1 MDIKNV
7 LVPTDFSVPSQAAVN
22 YGITL
27 ARKFRARLTLLHVL
41 APQPLLSEAAA
52 LDPNLEEDLG
62 QDALQQLSELVVPE
76 DQDDLDLRT
85 VIKVDAI
92 HKAIISTIKEQNVD
106 LVVLGTH
113 GHGRLGRWVLGSTTE
128 TVLRKLTIPVLTV
141 RDTRQMNFGRILFAT
156 DLSESSLQALDFALD
171 LAHILRSDIVVLH
184 TVNRRMLAS
193 VEDAVGGEMHEL
205 AVRQARQKLAVIVAE
220 GRRRGIE
227 VSTRLTE
234 GNAAEKILK
243 SAEEV
248 DADLVLIG
256 MTRKGVIE
264 RTLTGATA
272 ERVVREARVPVLCVP
287 ARVPAVP
294 EAIRRTS

>member
-7 LVPTDFSVPSQAAVN
+7 LVPTDFSVPSKAAVN
-22 YGITL
+22 YGVAL

-41 APQPLLSEAAA
+41 SPQPLLSEAAE
-52 LDPNLEEDLG
+52 LDPGLEEELG

-85 VIKVDAI
+85 VVKLGGIQ
-92 HKAIISTIKEQNVD
+92 KAIINTVKEQDVD

-113 GHGRLGRWVLGSTTE
+113 GYGRLGRFVLGSTTE
-128 TVLRKLTIPVLTV
+128 AVLRKLSVPVLTV

-156 DLSESSLQALDFALD
+156 DLSESSLQALDVALD
-171 LAHILRSDIVVLH
+171 LAQILHSDILAVH

-193 VEDAVGGEMHEL
+193 VEDAVGGELFEQ
-205 AVRQARQKLAVIVAE
+205 AVRQARQKLSVIVTE

-227 VSTRLTE
+227 VSTVLTE
-234 GNAAEKILK
+234 GDAADQILK
-243 SAEEV
+243 SAADV
-248 DADLVLIG
+248 DADLILIG
-256 MTRKGVIE
+256 TTRKGVIE
-264 RTLTGATA
+264 RTLIGATA

-287 ARVPAVP
+287 TKVPALP
-294 EAIRRTS
+294 QANRKTS

>member
-7 LVPTDFSVPSQAAVN
+7 LVPTDFSVPSKAAVN
-22 YGITL
+22 YGVAL

-41 APQPLLSEAAA
+41 APRPMLSEAAA
-52 LDPNLEEDLG
+52 LDPGLEEGLG
-62 QDALQQLSELVVPE
+62 QDALQHLSELVVPE

-92 HKAIISTIKEQNVD
+92 HKAIISTIKEQHVD

-128 TVLRKLTIPVLTV
+128 AVLRKLSIPTLTV

-171 LAHILRSDIVVLH
+171 LADTLRSDIVALH
-184 TVNRRMLAS
+184 TVNRRTLAS
-193 VEDAVGGEMHEL
+193 VDDAVGGEMREL
-205 AVRQARQKLAVIVAE
+205 AIRQARQKLAVIVAE
-220 GRRRGIE
+220 GRHRGIE
-227 VSTRLTE
+227 VSTMLTE

-248 DADLVLIG
+248 GADLVLIG
-256 MTRKGVIE
+256 MTSKGVIE
-264 RTLTGATA
+264 RTLIGATA

-287 ARVPAVP
+287 AKVPAVP
-294 EAIRRTS
+294 QAIRRTS